1 LLAEIEPLMRFA
13 RTLTRDL
20 NAAEDLV
27 HDALVRAYEK
37 RHLFN
42 ADASLR
48 TWLFAVLHS
57 VFISSA
63 RRRLAEVQREQVV
76 FELSSKVAP
85 PSQEHTADLQR
96 VQQALHVLPTEQRSV
111 LHLVAIEGLSYR
123 EAAAALDVPVGTI
136 MSRLARG
143 RAALRDLLERREIP
157 SETRLHVL
165 RRNDES

>member
-1 LLAEIEPLMRFA
+1 MLAEVEPLTRFA
-13 RTLTRDL
+13 RALTRDPS
-20 NAAEDLV
+20 AAEDLV

-37 RHLFN
+37 RHLFD

-48 TWLFAVLHS
+48 TWLFSVLHS
-57 VFISSA
+57 VFISST
-63 RRRLAEVQREQVV
+63 RRRVAETRREQVA
-76 FELSSKVAP
+76 FELSPKTVP
-85 PSQEHTADLQR
+85 PSQEHAADLRR
-96 VQQALHVLPTEQRSV
+96 VQKAFHALPPEQRSV

-157 SETRLHVL
+157 SKTRLHVL